1 MSLTH
6 YAQMIE
12 NDNFVYYDYGE
23 DENMKK
29 YGQKTPP
36 SIDLGKIKNIPT
48 ALFIGNYDEL
58 GDVKDN
64 EFVKANLGENS
75 LQLTKYIEGGHM
87 TFLIGKNSDYMNDVF
102 DFIKKNESL
111 DELNA

>member
-6 YAQMIE
+6 YAQMIT
-12 NDNFVYYDYGE
+12 NDNFAYFDYGE
-23 DENMKK
+23 EENMKK

-36 SIDLGKIKNIPT
+36 NIDLGKIKNIPT

-64 EFVKANLGENS
+64 EF
-75 LQLTKYIEGGHM
+75 
-87 TFLIGKNSDYMNDVF
+87 
-102 DFIKKNESL
+102 IK
-111 DELNA
+111 